1 MFLGWH
7 TSLIEDFANFHFL
20 DLMDGLVENILE
32 ITRELLLSKK
42 KSIDVVLPA
51 LLEVGVSLL

>member
-1 MFLGWH
+1 
-7 TSLIEDFANFHFL
+7 
-20 DLMDGLVENILE
+20 MDGLVENILE